1 MADNKI
7 LFILG
12 AGPNVATATAKRFA
26 AQGYQVALVSR
37 GTFTSFDPSYF
48 YIQGDL
54 SNPEE
59 IPEWFAQVKKKYGGA
74 PNVVIHNAYHVFP
87 AQPDNPLSLSLGQL
101 NYDLTVNFTS
111 AYLTAQEA
119 VKGFESLPAEAPKSF
134 IYTANGL
141 NMMPMPR
148 LVSLGLG
155 KTALG
160 HVIENATLAFAGKGY
175 TFYYGDERLSNG
187 DFASGAISG
196 VAHAE
201 RYWELSQDR
210 KQRPWMDTFV
220 AGQGYKEFPKA

>member
-1 MADNKI
+1 M
-7 LFILG
+7 
-12 AGPNVATATAKRFA
+12 
-26 AQGYQVALVSR
+26 
-37 GTFTSFDPSYF
+37 
-48 YIQGDL
+48 
-54 SNPEE
+54 
-59 IPEWFAQVKKKYGGA
+59 
-74 PNVVIHNAYHVFP
+74 FP

-141 NMMPMPR
+141 NMMPMPH

-175 TFYYGDERLSNG
+175 T
-187 DFASGAISG
+187 
-196 VAHAE
+196 
-201 RYWELSQDR
+201 
-210 KQRPWMDTFV
+210 
-220 AGQGYKEFPKA
+220 